1 VVIGLGSIGCSS
13 VLAPTES
20 LQGTWDADISI
31 PGASLTLILD
41 EPDVATGTTVGTG
54 TYRIEAGRSG
64 TLAVAGTYHRPHV
77 ALTLQYDYGS
87 SSAYVATVLD
97 DRHMR
102 GTLTDSL
109 GQSSAQSF
117 TRR

>member
-1 VVIGLGSIGCSS
+1 M
-13 VLAPTES
+13 
-20 LQGTWDADISI
+20 
-31 PGASLTLILD
+31 LD
-41 EPDVATGTTVGTG
+41 EPDVANGTIVGTG

-87 SSAYVATVLD
+87 SSAYVATVRND
-97 DRHMR
+97 QHMS

-109 GQSSAQSF
+109 GQSSPQSF